1 MPMSSSSS
9 AVAAKRLETSGVLPS
24 SELFQPSAKRTL
36 LLCLLLIAVVFVF
49 YSPVTHNGF
58 VNYDDDQYITNN
70 PHVRAGV
77 TWETVKWAF
86 TTYDQVELGSAVVA
100 ISCA

>member
-9 AVAAKRLETSGVLPS
+9 AVAAKRLEASGVLPS

-36 LLCLLLIAVVFVF
+36 LLCLLLVDVVFVF
-49 YSPVTHNGF
+49 YNPVRHHGV
-58 VNYDDDQYITNN
+58 VNFGGDQYITNN

-86 TTYDQVELGSAVVA
+86 TTYDQVELGSAVV
-100 ISCA
+100 

>member
-9 AVAAKRLETSGVLPS
+9 AAAATCLEASGVSPS
-24 SELFQPSAKRTL
+24 SELFLSAQKRTL
-36 LLCLLLIAVVFVF
+36 LLCLLLVGVVLAF

-58 VNYDDDQYITNN
+58 INYDDDQYITNN